1 MAKQVSKTVIGGF
14 VISAIAL
21 LVAGVLIFG
30 GGKFFKKTQK
40 FVLFFEGSV
49 KGLKAGA
56 PVAFRGVEMGS
67 VESVM
72 IYADHETRKTRIPVF
87 VELEPDRVKLT
98 EGVPDPQ
105 QNIKRLIESGL
116 RAQLTLESLVT
127 GQLMVEL
134 DFHPDTPVRLVGA
147 DFKCPGVTCPELP
160 TIPSTFEQ
168 IAKTVQKLPIEE
180 IFEKL
185 LAAVDGI
192 EKVLNSPDLKDT
204 IASLKV
210 TVQDADKLMNDTNK
224 FVNNLDRQIEPLAES
239 IRTAATDAS
248 KLVKGVD
255 RDVEP
260 LASDIRS
267 AADGAT
273 AALEQAGETLRAIE
287 GVAGEDSMLA
297 YELTNAL
304 KELSSAARSIR
315 ILADYLEQ
323 NPDALIRG
331 KGSPGGQ

>member
-21 LVAGVLIFG
+21 LVVGVFIFG
-30 GGKFFKKTQK
+30 GGKFFKRTQK
-40 FVLFFEGSV
+40 FVLFFEGAV
-49 KGLKAGA
+49 KGLNVGS
-56 PVAFRGVEMGS
+56 PVAFRGVEVGS
-67 VESVM
+67 VESVALH
-72 IYADHETRKTRIPVF
+72 ADAETLNIQIPV
-87 VELEPDRVKLT
+87 VIEVEPDRIHLT
-98 EGVPDPQ
+98 RGLHDPQ
-105 QNIKRLIESGL
+105 RNIPKLIDRGL
-116 RAQLTLESLVT
+116 RAQLTMESMVT
-127 GQLMVEL
+127 GQLMIAL
-134 DFHPDTPVRLVGA
+134 DFHPEEPVRLV
-147 DFKCPGVTCPELP
+147 DTDLKYPQIP

-168 IAKTVQKLPIEE
+168 ITEAVEKLPLEE
-180 IFEKL
+180 IFQKL

-210 TVQDADKLMNDTNK
+210 TVQDADKLMHDTNK
-224 FVNNLDRQIEPLAES
+224 LVKNVDRQIEPLAES
-239 IRTAATDAS
+239 IRTAATDTG
-248 KLVKGVD
+248 KLVRTVD
-255 RDVEP
+255 GEVAL

-273 AALEQAGETLRAIE
+273 AALVQARETLRAIE

-315 ILADYLEQ
+315 VLADYAEQ
-323 NPDALIRG
+323 HPDAVIRG
-331 KGSPGGQ
+331 KGAIGGK